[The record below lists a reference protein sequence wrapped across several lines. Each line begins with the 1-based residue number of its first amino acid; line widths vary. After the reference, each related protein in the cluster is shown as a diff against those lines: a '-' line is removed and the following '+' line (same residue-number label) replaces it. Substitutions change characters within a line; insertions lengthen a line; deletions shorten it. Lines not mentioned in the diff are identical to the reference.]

1 PTYGHP
7 DSISGIDPYYGGHF
21 KYASSS
27 SPTVGDVFSFVK
39 GNDVFIVGFISAK
52 DDVLN
57 LASTQAKTQYDS
69 APKETIPSSQWPENA
84 SSAGGFPVLA
94 VGIVGLLIVLAVVAV
109 VAMTMRR
116 RGATAPAMAGAP
128 G

>member
-1 PTYGHP
+1 
-7 DSISGIDPYYGGHF
+7 
-21 KYASSS
+21 
-27 SPTVGDVFSFVK
+27 

-57 LASTQAKTQYDS
+57 LASTQAKTQFDS

-128 G
+128 GAMGPPGMGAPGLGGAIQMSTDGNYWW